1 MKISCVQMDMEFC
14 APDKNF
20 ESAKALIRKA
30 AKENPDVIVLPE
42 TWNTGFFPHENLAE
56 LADCDGE
63 RTKAEIGALAK
74 ELSVNIVGGSVAN
87 VKSGKVY
94 NTAYVFD
101 REGNVCAEYDKTHL
115 FTPMNE
121 HDFFEKGC
129 CVCRFELDRRACGII
144 ICYDLRFP
152 ELIRT
157 MSVQG
162 LDVLFVVSQ
171 WPDVRI
177 PHLLALLRA
186 RAIENQMFV
195 ACANSCGRAGRTVSG
210 GNSAVFDPWG
220 EELARAGEK
229 EEIITAECDADI
241 LAGIRKSINVF
252 CDRRAELYK
261 LH

>member
-1 MKISCVQMDMEFC
+1 MDMELC

-42 TWNTGFFPHENLAE
+42 MWNTGFFPRENLVN
-56 LADCDGE
+56 LADSDGE
-63 RTKAEIGALAK
+63 RTKTEIGALAK
-74 ELSVNIVGGSVAN
+74 ELSVNIVAGSVAN
-87 VKSGKVY
+87 VKCGKVY

-101 REGNVCAEYDKTHL
+101 REGSVCAEYDKTHL

-121 HDFFEKGC
+121 HGFFERGSR
-129 CVCRFELDRRACGII
+129 VCRFELDGKMCGII

-162 LDVLFVVSQ
+162 LDLLFAVSQ

-195 ACANSCGRAGRTVSG
+195 ACANSCGRAGETVYG
-210 GNSAVFDPWG
+210 GSSAVFDPWG
-220 EELARAGEK
+220 EELARAGER
-229 EEIITAECDADI
+229 EEIISAECDTGILNDI
-241 LAGIRKSINVF
+241 RRSINVF
-252 CDRRAELYK
+252 CDRRADLYK
-261 LH
+261 LQ